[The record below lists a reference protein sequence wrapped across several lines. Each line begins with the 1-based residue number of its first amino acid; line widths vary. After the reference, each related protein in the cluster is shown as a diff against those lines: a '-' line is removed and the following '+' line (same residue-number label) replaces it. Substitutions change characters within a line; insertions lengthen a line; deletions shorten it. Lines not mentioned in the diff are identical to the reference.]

1 MSRGDLHVL
10 LLFMSIYPSC
20 WEIWFG
26 WTLINRHYT
35 LVCIPMALV
44 LYGYLN
50 LPSSASAWYRL
61 CRMAFYTGWAKEW
74 T

>member
-1 MSRGDLHVL
+1 
-10 LLFMSIYPSC
+10 MSIYPSRRG
-20 WEIWFG
+20 IWFG

-50 LPSSASAWYRL
+50 LPLSASAWYRL
-61 CRMAFYTGWAKEW
+61 CRLAFYSDWLGRGMDMVL
-74 T
+74 